1 MKKIAER
8 IDTLANKSGGGGG
21 WTPLDL
27 SPVFPAAAKIGGW
40 RRR

>member
-8 IDTLANKSGGGGG
+8 IDTLGNKSGGGG

>member
-8 IDTLANKSGGGGG
+8 IDTLTNKSGGG

>member
-1 MKKIAER
+1 MKKIAEH
-8 IDTLANKSGGGGG
+8 IDTLANKRGG